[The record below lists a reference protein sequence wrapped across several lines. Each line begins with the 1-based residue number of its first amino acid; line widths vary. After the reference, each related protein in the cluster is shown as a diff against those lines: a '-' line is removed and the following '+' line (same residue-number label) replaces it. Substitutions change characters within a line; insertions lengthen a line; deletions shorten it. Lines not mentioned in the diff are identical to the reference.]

1 MHRAA
6 GFPGSFSVATL
17 GICRESGSSFGAVRK
32 TQLALALAAFVCSPV
47 AIYACGGQDEQASGH
62 WTGTAVDASW
72 DGSFDL
78 ADAYPTT
85 DPDPDGGTRSA
96 PSFGDDAGT
105 TTTTSTSCTGKT
117 AGAGDPIVTLTSGNL
132 LRDAWLHVPA
142 SYDKT
147 KPTELVLNFHGFTS
161 NAPEQI
167 VLTRMNRAA
176 DERNIIVAYPD
187 GVGASWNA
195 GDCCGDS
202 WTNSVD
208 DVQFVKDLLAKL
220 ENDYCVDP
228 KKVFATGFSNG
239 GFLSH
244 RLGCEM
250 SDVFGAIAPVSGV
263 MGEDPTKCTPQRAMP
278 VLDFHGTG
286 DPIVPYN
293 GGTPVIPIDLGS
305 SFIQFRSVTT
315 TIDAWRQIDGCL
327 GGGNV
332 VYQNGDSTCTEYAQ
346 CRSGAR
352 VTHCKIDGG
361 GHEWPGGV
369 AVPLLGKTSNDI
381 SATDAILNFFDAHPL
396 P

>member
-1 MHRAA
+1 MRNIRHLDARQA
-6 GFPGSFSVATL
+6 
-17 GICRESGSSFGAVRK
+17 C
-32 TQLALALAAFVCSPV
+32 ALACSAAAFVVFPCV
-47 AIYACGGQDEQASGH
+47 LFACGSQDEVGDGH
-62 WTGTAVDASW
+62 WNGTAVDASF
-72 DGSFDL
+72 DGTFEL

-85 DPDPDGGTRSA
+85 DPDPDGGTRAA
-96 PSFGDDAGT
+96 PSFGDGGT
-105 TTTTSTSCTGKT
+105 STTTSADCTGKT
-117 AGAGDPIVTLTSGNL
+117 IGSGDPFITLTSDNL
-132 LRDAWLHVPA
+132 LRDAYLHVPA

-147 KPTELVLNFHGFTS
+147 KPTELVVNFHGFTS

-176 DERNIIVAYPD
+176 DSRNVIVAYPD

-208 DVQFVKDLLAKL
+208 DVQFTKDLLSKL
-220 ENDYCVDP
+220 ENDYCIDP

-239 GFLSH
+239 GFFSH
-244 RLGCEM
+244 RLGCGM

-263 MGEDPTKCTPQRAMP
+263 FGQDPTTCTPKRAMP

-305 SFIQFRSVTT
+305 AFISFRSVPVTV
-315 TIDAWRQIDGCL
+315 DAWRQIDGCL
-327 GGGNV
+327 GSGSV
-332 VYQNGDSTCTEYAQ
+332 IYQNGDATCTEYSQ
-346 CRSGAR
+346 CRSGSV
-352 VTHCKIDGG
+352 VTHCKIDDG

-369 AVPLLGKTSNDI
+369 AVPFLGNTSNDI
-381 SATDAILNFFDAHPL
+381 SATDTILNFFDAHPL